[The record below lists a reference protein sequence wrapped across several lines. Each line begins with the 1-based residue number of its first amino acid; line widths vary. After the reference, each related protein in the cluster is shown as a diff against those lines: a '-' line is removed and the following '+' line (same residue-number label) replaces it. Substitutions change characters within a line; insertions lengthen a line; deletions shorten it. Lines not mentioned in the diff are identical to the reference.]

1 MQAHGTQFIG
11 GFQITDCEFHII
23 QQLLKLKLRKLIAAV
38 LGKSEDTIDSQ
49 MWLLY
54 KKLGIKKVN
63 ELLVWALGNGFDTNG
78 NYSPKIPDDIPKVD
92 RKSPPPAKKKKTKK
106 KK

>member
-11 GFQITDCEFHII
+11 GFQITDCEFQII
-23 QQLLKLKLRKLIAAV
+23 QQLIKLKLRKLIAGV

-54 KKLGIKKVN
+54 RKMGIKKVN
-63 ELLVWALGNGFDTNG
+63 DLLAWAFSNGFDTNG
-78 NYSPKIPDDIPKVD
+78 NYSPKTPDDIPKVD
-92 RKSPPPAKKKKTKK
+92 RKSPPPDKKKKKK

>member
-11 GFQITDCEFHII
+11 GYQITDCEFRII
-23 QQLLKLKLRKLIAAV
+23 QQLLKLKLRKLIAGV
-38 LGKSEDTIDSQ
+38 LGKKESTIDSQ
-49 MWLLY
+49 LWLLY

-63 ELLVWALGNGFDTNG
+63 ELLVWALGNGFDTDG
-78 NYSPKIPDDIPKVD
+78 NYSPKTPDDIPKVD
-92 RKSPPPAKKKKTKK
+92 RKSPPPAKKKKKK